1 MKKYYE
7 PNKGEHIAKNTFWF
21 ELEEDSFFFF
31 FLLSFKEQVNVNYI
45 VGACCCS
52 AG

>member
-31 FLLSFKEQVNVNYI
+31 FFFFPLKSK
-45 VGACCCS
+45 
-52 AG
+52 